1 MHIWK
6 VMKRF
11 TIARKID
18 DKFVAIDLFHEI
30 RKIQYDSLDNC
41 LNLCRMRVGKS
52 LETAH
57 VFKVPFFD
65 IWIIS

>member
-1 MHIWK
+1 
-6 VMKRF
+6 MKRF

-18 DKFVAIDLFHEI
+18 NKFVAIDVFHEI
-30 RKIQYDSLDNC
+30 RKVQYDNMDSC
-41 LNLCRMRVGKS
+41 LNLCRLRVGKS
-52 LETAH
+52 LETAK

>member
-1 MHIWK
+1 
-6 VMKRF
+6 MKRF

-18 DKFVAIDLFHEI
+18 NKFVAIDLFHEI
-30 RKIQYDSLDNC
+30 RKVQYDNLDNC

-52 LETAH
+52 LETAK
-57 VFKVPFFD
+57 VFKVPIFD

>member
-1 MHIWK
+1 
-6 VMKRF
+6 MKKF

-18 DKFVAIDLFHEI
+18 NKFVAIDLFNEI
-30 RKIQYDSLDNC
+30 RKTQYDNLDNC

-52 LETAH
+52 LDTAN
-57 VFKVPFFD
+57 VFKIPFFK

>member
-1 MHIWK
+1 
-6 VMKRF
+6 MKKF
-11 TIARKID
+11 TIIRKVD
-18 DKFVAIDLFHEI
+18 NKFVAIDLFHEI
-30 RKIQYDSLDNC
+30 RKVQYDNMDSC

-52 LETAH
+52 LETAN

>member
-1 MHIWK
+1 
-6 VMKRF
+6 MKKF
-11 TIARKID
+11 TIIKKVD
-18 DKFVAIDLFHEI
+18 NKFVAIDLFHEI
-30 RKIQYDSLDNC
+30 RKVQYDNLDSC

-52 LETAH
+52 LETAN

>member
-1 MHIWK
+1 
-6 VMKRF
+6 MKRF

-18 DKFVAIDLFHEI
+18 NKFVAIDLFHEI
-30 RKIQYDSLDNC
+30 RKVQYDNMDSC
-41 LNLCRMRVGKS
+41 LNLCRMRVEKS
-52 LETAH
+52 LETAK

>member
-1 MHIWK
+1 
-6 VMKRF
+6 MKKF
-11 TIARKID
+11 TIIRKID
-18 DKFVAIDLFHEI
+18 NKFVAIDLFHEI
-30 RKIQYDSLDNC
+30 RKVQYDNMDSC

-52 LETAH
+52 LETAK

>member
-1 MHIWK
+1 
-6 VMKRF
+6 MKRF

-18 DKFVAIDLFHEI
+18 NKFVAIDLFHEI
-30 RKIQYDSLDNC
+30 RKVQYDNMDSC

-52 LETAH
+52 LETAK

-65 IWIIS
+65 IWLIS

>member
-1 MHIWK
+1 
-6 VMKRF
+6 MKKF
-11 TIARKID
+11 TIIRKVD
-18 DKFVAIDLFHEI
+18 NKFVAIDLFHEI
-30 RKIQYDSLDNC
+30 RKVQYDNMDSC

-52 LETAH
+52 LETTN

>member
-1 MHIWK
+1 
-6 VMKRF
+6 MKKF
-11 TIARKID
+11 TIIRKID
-18 DKFVAIDLFHEI
+18 NKFVAIDLFHEI
-30 RKIQYDSLDNC
+30 RKVQYDNLDNC

-52 LETAH
+52 LETAN

>member
-1 MHIWK
+1 
-6 VMKRF
+6 MKKF

-18 DKFVAIDLFHEI
+18 NKFVAIDLFHEI
-30 RKIQYDSLDNC
+30 RKIQYDNLDAC

-52 LETAH
+52 LETAN

-65 IWIIS
+65 IWVIS

>member
-1 MHIWK
+1 
-6 VMKRF
+6 MKKF
-11 TIARKID
+11 TIIRKID

-30 RKIQYDSLDNC
+30 RKVQYDNIDNC

-52 LETAH
+52 IETAN

>member
-1 MHIWK
+1 
-6 VMKRF
+6 MKKF
-11 TIARKID
+11 TIIRKID
-18 DKFVAIDLFHEI
+18 NKFVAIDLFHEI

-52 LETAH
+52 LGTAN

>member
-1 MHIWK
+1 
-6 VMKRF
+6 MKRF

-18 DKFVAIDLFHEI
+18 NKFVAIDLFHEI
-30 RKIQYDSLDNC
+30 RKVQYDNLDSC

-52 LETAH
+52 LETAK